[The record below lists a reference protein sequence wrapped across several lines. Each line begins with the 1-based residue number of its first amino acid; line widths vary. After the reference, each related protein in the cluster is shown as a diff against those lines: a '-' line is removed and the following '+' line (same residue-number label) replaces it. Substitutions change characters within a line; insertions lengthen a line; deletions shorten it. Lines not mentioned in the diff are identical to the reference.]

1 MLEIA
6 LTRRWPDEVEDLLD
20 QEFSLHRNTGDDPLN
35 QQQLKTLM
43 EQVDVLGVT
52 VTDRLDASVFD
63 VPDLRVKLLANFGV
77 GFNHIDLEAAAA
89 AGIAVTNTPGVLTD
103 CTADLAMTLLLM
115 TARRAGEGEREL
127 RSGGWS
133 GWRPT
138 HLLGRR
144 VSGKTLGII
153 GAGRIGLAT
162 ARRAH
167 SGFGMKVLL
176 NSRSEV
182 PAEHLNE
189 LQAEQLPIDELLQRS
204 DFVSLHAPS
213 SAETFHLID
222 QRRLALLGSS
232 GILINTARGDLVDEA
247 ALTAALRSGEV
258 AAAGLDVFEDEPR
271 VPAELLECE
280 NLVALPHMGSGT
292 VETRTAMGMCALA
305 NIRAYAAGEKL
316 PDLLT

>member
-1 MLEIA
+1 MLEVG
-6 LTRRWPDEVEDLLD
+6 LTRRWTDEVENLLD
-20 QEFSLHRNTGDDPLN
+20 QEFTLRRNVADVPLDH
-35 QQQLKTLM
+35 QQLRILM
-43 EQVDVLGVT
+43 GQVDVLGVT

-63 VPDLRVKLLANFGV
+63 VPDRRVKLLANFGV

-127 RSGGWS
+127 RAGDWA

-138 HLLGRR
+138 HLLGTR

-162 ARRAH
+162 ARRARF
-167 SGFGMKVLL
+167 GFGMQVLL

-182 PAEHLNE
+182 SPEHLSE
-189 LQAEQLPIDELLQRS
+189 LQAEQLPLDELLKRS

-213 SAETFHLID
+213 SAQTSHWSIPGWLSRWF
-222 QRRLALLGSS
+222 QSR
-232 GILINTARGDLVDEA
+232 
-247 ALTAALRSGEV
+247 
-258 AAAGLDVFEDEPR
+258 
-271 VPAELLECE
+271 
-280 NLVALPHMGSGT
+280 
-292 VETRTAMGMCALA
+292 
-305 NIRAYAAGEKL
+305 
-316 PDLLT
+316 